1 MVRHKPSFTD
11 VSTMEMMNIH
21 IHILYLYVNR
31 ARRWIEEKIRIL
43 DETLSEWEEENEGTI
58 LDDEKF
64 ILRAREH
71 TNVLKRTIVASVALD
86 SQAVFSTTENETCS
100 NGKRG
105 ECKLEAH
112 RKQVKSKAVAAMKE
126 DGVDISS
133 FKPKT
138 IEEILPL
145 IHSSEDQI
153 SARSD
158 GEHPSDSTLNS
169 FSDILIDGA
178 GRLPSY
184 HSHDDCDENGNDK
197 PVDKLIVLCSC
208 GDALKY
214 KLARRSKSVE
224 EWSIDAPT
232 AAAKGGEGDKAYRRV
247 SIQIR
252 KEIKIMM
259 ESLLGDSCCY

>member
-1 MVRHKPSFTD
+1 MV
-11 VSTMEMMNIH
+11 
-21 IHILYLYVNR
+21 
-31 ARRWIEEKIRIL
+31 
-43 DETLSEWEEENEGTI
+43 
-58 LDDEKF
+58 
-64 ILRAREH
+64 
-71 TNVLKRTIVASVALD
+71 SVALD
-86 SQAVFSTTENETCS
+86 SQAVFSTSESDAKC
-100 NGKRG
+100 G
-105 ECKLEAH
+105 ECKLEPH

-145 IHSSEDQI
+145 ICSSGDHLPGT
-153 SARSD
+153 SS
-158 GEHPSDSTLNS
+158 GEHPSDSTINS
-169 FSDILIDGA
+169 FSDILMDGA
-178 GRLPSY
+178 GGLSSF
-184 HSHDDCDENGNDK
+184 HTNDDCDENGNDK

-247 SIQIR
+247 SMQIR

-259 ESLLGDSCCY
+259 ESLLGDSCCD